1 MLFRKSLS
9 GLSDEELVIRFQ
21 QGESRAL
28 DVLYQRYGSPL
39 LRFLY
44 RMLWRDTQRAKDAL
58 QDIFVKVLERPGY
71 VDPARKFSTWLYA
84 VANNYCKNEYRR
96 EANRDAAMLNQFL
109 TPSQAAVEGD
119 QMDQA
124 IFRRAL
130 DKLLDEE
137 GETARTIIVLR
148 YEMDLELDE
157 IALVLD
163 CPEGTVKSR
172 LFYLRQRLAQSLG
185 PYKIIL
191 EK

>member
-21 QGESRAL
+21 QGEGRAL

-44 RMLWRDTQRAKDAL
+44 RMLWRDAQRAKDAL
-58 QDIFVKVLERPGY
+58 QDIFVKVLERPMQ

-84 VANNYCKNEYRR
+84 VAHNYCKNEYRK
-96 EANRDAAMLNQFL
+96 EANRDAAMLNQIISPTHTDFG
-109 TPSQAAVEGD
+109 GD

-124 IFRRAL
+124 VFRRAL

-137 GETARTIIVLR
+137 GELARTIIVLR

-157 IALVLD
+157 IASVLN

-185 PYKIIL
+185 PYKIML